1 MFIGYVLW
9 TWLIFPTSYII
20 TPHQPSWIAHFKSI
34 NIKPPA
40 CLMRKRIPFEAELKP
55 ILHYRGRKTS
65 TSWNH
70 CTATRIFLGR
80 SNARQH
86 HNSVTH
92 FLFARKFLFIQKAR
106 HPTDSDKGVNREESV
121 ATPPAIFCML
131 LHPSMLELGAI
142 LKNWK
147 AKRRSKACQPKWL
160 KSWPALFS
168 RFRDHPK
175 SSAHYVCNVKV
186 TGQIN
191 LC

>member
-9 TWLIFPTSYII
+9 TWLIFPTSYIR
-20 TPHQPSWIAHFKSI
+20 TPHQPSWIAHFESI
-34 NIKPPA
+34 NIKPPST
-40 CLMRKRIPFEAELKP
+40 CLMMKRIPFEAEFKP

-106 HPTDSDKGVNREESV
+106 HPTDSDKGANREESV
-121 ATPPAIFCML
+121 ATPPAIFWSTPQCCSSWVRSWKIERRKDEAKL
-131 LHPSMLELGAI
+131 ASRSDWNLGFHSFHVFETTQNLRPI
-142 LKNWK
+142 IFVMS
-147 AKRRSKACQPKWL
+147 RWL
-160 KSWPALFS
+160 GK
-168 RFRDHPK
+168 
-175 SSAHYVCNVKV
+175 
-186 TGQIN
+186 
-191 LC
+191 